1 MEECFLILVAGWI
14 INMKKKINKSKAIKS
29 MDKFLPI
36 SARYKILLSDIN
48 RNESYIKTVH
58 KITEGEEGA

>member
-1 MEECFLILVAGWI
+1 
-14 INMKKKINKSKAIKS
+14 MKKKISKSRAIKS

>member
-1 MEECFLILVAGWI
+1 
-14 INMKKKINKSKAIKS
+14 MKKKFNKSKAIKA

-36 SARYKILLSDIN
+36 SARYKLVLSDIN

-58 KITEGEEGA
+58 KIVEGEEGV